1 MTKFNFKNSYDKF
14 LKKINDF
21 DFNVFQENIKNF
33 QIQDIKNI
41 NYSRLIYD
49 FRTSKYT
56 KPFLGVFSAAAL
68 TFFVLIPK
76 IESTYLSM
84 QKVRQYKNESKNL
97 NNKIQELKKEQ
108 NKFQEINQLYT
119 RVNESFLKSEEI
131 IFIANLID
139 QAAKKSN
146 ITINSFSPV
155 TKSETANL
163 CKVST
168 SQKNSKQFKQQQ
180 KKSSISKK
188 GQLQKK
194 YYEVSFRSDYMDLLQ
209 FLKEVQYYDV
219 MLATYCLEVNSEQ
232 LVNTLNNDDLEDNSI
247 IISLDQSG
255 APINSFKEVNKKSN
269 FQNLDKVFTTMIL
282 QIPSYSK

>member
-14 LKKINDF
+14 LKKFNDF
-21 DFNVFQENIKNF
+21 DFNLFQENIRNF
-33 QIQDIKNI
+33 KIQDIKNI

-49 FRTSKYT
+49 IRTSKYT
-56 KPFLGVFSAAAL
+56 KPFLGFFSAATL
-68 TFFVLIPK
+68 TFLVLIPK

-84 QKVRQYKNESKNL
+84 QKVKQYKYESKNL
-97 NNKIQELKKEQ
+97 NKKIQELKKEK
-108 NKFQEINQLYT
+108 NKFQEINQLYSS
-119 RVNESFLKSEEI
+119 VKDSFLKNEEI

-146 ITINSFSPV
+146 ITINSFSPII
-155 TKSETANL
+155 KSETANL

-168 SQKNSKQFKQQQ
+168 SQKNSKKFKQKQ
-180 KKSSISKK
+180 KKSTISKK

-194 YYEVSFRSDYMDLLQ
+194 YYEVSFISDYMDLLQ

-219 MLATYCLEVNSEQ
+219 MLATYCLEVKSEQ
-232 LVNTLNNDDLEDNSI
+232 LANTSNVDDLEDNSI
-247 IISLDQSG
+247 IVSLDQSG
-255 APINSFKEVNKKSN
+255 DPINSFKDVNKKSN

-282 QIPSYSK
+282 QIPSYLE